1 MVIYPSLDEVLLYSI
16 SGTANQNGYSFSSAI
31 SKAARCHVSCV
42 HVFSFFFTILNGL
55 LFFIIENVI
64 ITLVL
69 RISADDFIR
78 SKCYVLYVIKV
89 NLLILNMNR

>member
-1 MVIYPSLDEVLLYSI
+1 M
-16 SGTANQNGYSFSSAI
+16 GTVSVQLFL
-31 SKAARCHVSCV
+31 KQLVVMCHV
-42 HVFSFFFTILNGL
+42 FMRFFFTVLNGL

-64 ITLVL
+64 VTIVL

>member
-1 MVIYPSLDEVLLYSI
+1 MVIYPSLDKVLLYSI

-42 HVFSFFFTILNGL
+42 HAFFFFTVLNGL
-55 LFFIIENVI
+55 LFSIIENVI
-64 ITLVL
+64 VTIVL

>member
-1 MVIYPSLDEVLLYSI
+1 M
-16 SGTANQNGYSFSSAI
+16 GTVSVQLFL
-31 SKAARCHVSCV
+31 KQLVVMCHV
-42 HVFSFFFTILNGL
+42 FMPFFFTVLNGL

-64 ITLVL
+64 VTIVL